1 MDLGSSIRRRRRRR
15 EKAPRRKRTRDRTGT
30 SDRTE
35 TSARTGISVRTGA
48 FRRVGTAVYVAVA
61 LALGGSVSGYL
72 VATRFLF
79 PPGEPPASLQGVP
92 DVSGLGF
99 GAAAA
104 LLADSGLTVERVD
117 SVRHPLVAA
126 GTIIGQSPLPGRTA
140 LPGAAIRITLSVGP
154 EIGAVPDVT
163 RLLGGRA
170 TRVLEASGFAVRVD
184 TVESEAAAGRVIVID
199 PEPGTE
205 LVLPGQVRL
214 EVSLGPPTLPVPDL
228 SGMGIEEAIAALD
241 TLGLIV
247 SEFDRRYS
255 ILNVDRVFSQ
265 NPAPHTQVEA
275 GTAIRLT
282 IGQAMVRT
290 RQQSGA
296 GN

>member
-1 MDLGSSIRRRRRRR
+1 MDLGSSIRRRRKRRQ
-15 EKAPRRKRTRDRTGT
+15 KPPR
-30 SDRTE
+30 RTE
-35 TSARTGISVRTGA
+35 TSGRTGA
-48 FRRVGTAVYVAVA
+48 STRMGTAARVAVA
-61 LALGGSVSGYL
+61 LALGGLVSGYL
-72 VATRFLF
+72 VATRVLF

-92 DVSGLGF
+92 DLSGIGY

-104 LLADSGLTVERVD
+104 LLADSGLTVSRVD
-117 SVRHPLVAA
+117 SVRHPLAAA
-126 GTIIGQSPLPGRTA
+126 GTVIGQSPLPGRTA
-140 LPGAAIRITLSVGP
+140 LPGAAIRITLSLGP

-170 TRVLEASGFAVRVD
+170 TRVLEASGFVVRVD

-199 PEPGTE
+199 PLPGTE
-205 LVLPGQVRL
+205 LALPGEVRL

-228 SGMGIEEAIAALD
+228 SGMLIEEAIAALD
-241 TLGLIV
+241 TLGLVV

-255 ILNVDRVFSQ
+255 ILNVDRVFAQ
-265 NPAPHTQVEA
+265 HPAPHTQVEA

-282 IGQAMVRT
+282 IGQAMVRS

>member
-1 MDLGSSIRRRRRRR
+1 MDLGSSIRRRRKRR
-15 EKAPRRKRTRDRTGT
+15 EKAPRRKRTRDRTKT
-30 SDRTE
+30 SSRTRDRSK
-35 TSARTGISVRTGA
+35 TSIRTAA
-48 FRRVGTAVYVAVA
+48 FRRVGTPVYAAVA
-61 LALGGSVSGYL
+61 LALGGSVCGYL

-170 TRVLEASGFAVRVD
+170 SRVLEASGFVVRVD

-205 LVLPGQVRL
+205 LALPGQVRL

-255 ILNVDRVFSQ
+255 ILNVDRVFAQ